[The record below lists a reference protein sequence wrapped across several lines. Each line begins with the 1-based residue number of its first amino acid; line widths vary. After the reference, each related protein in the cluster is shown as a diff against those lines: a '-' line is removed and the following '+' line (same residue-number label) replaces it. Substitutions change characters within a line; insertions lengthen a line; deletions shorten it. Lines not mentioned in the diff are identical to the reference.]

1 LKIAYYVHLNLK
13 PGSGVYKKILNQ
25 ISCWLKLGH
34 DARLFIV
41 TRDEQIKNSLYS
53 SNIKE
58 KVEVVM
64 YPNGFNP
71 FSLLKRLKAFDE
83 MKDKILNWSPD
94 IVYTRQDLYYPPI
107 VNLARKSRFI
117 AEINTYDLAELWG
130 YSKTQWLYSILTRNK
145 FLSFCSGFVFVT
157 YELSNKEAYKK
168 FNKAYAV
175 IPNGI
180 KLDEF
185 DTLLPNF
192 SDDVN
197 LVFLGQG
204 SYPWYGVDKIL
215 FLAKNFPKWNFHI
228 IGFSNTISEKD
239 LKNVFF
245 HNFLPR
251 EKYEEILKSAD
262 CAIGTL
268 ALHRN
273 KMNEACPLKTREYL
287 AFGLPV
293 IIGYSDTDFLEGADF
308 ILTLPNDENNVN
320 ENLSAIEKFVLKWKG
335 KRVPRDMIT
344 HLDIC
349 EKEKQRISF
358 FQSIIGGR
366 LK

>member
-71 FSLLKRLKAFDE
+71 FSLFKRLKAFDE

-117 AEINTYDLAELWG
+117 AEINTYDLVELWG
-130 YSKTQWLYSILTRNK
+130 CSKTQWLYSILTRDK
-145 FLSFCSGFVFVT
+145 LLSSCSGFVFVT
-157 YELSNKEAYKK
+157 YELSNKKAYKK

-185 DTLLPNF
+185 DPLPPNYN
-192 SDDVN
+192 SGVN
-197 LVFLGQG
+197 LVFLGQ
-204 SYPWYGVDKIL
+204 SDYSWFGVDKIL
-215 FLAKNFPKWNFHI
+215 FLAKNFPEWKFHI
-228 IGFSNTISEKD
+228 IGFSNKSNEKD
-239 LKNVFF
+239 LTNVLFYD
-245 HNFLPR
+245 FLPR
-251 EKYEEILKSAD
+251 EKYEELLKSAD

-268 ALHRN
+268 SLHRN
-273 KMNEACPLKTREYL
+273 KMNEACSLKVREYL
-287 AFGLPV
+287 AFGLPI

-335 KRVPRDMIT
+335 KRVPRDMVT
-344 HLDIC
+344 CLDIC

-358 FQSIIGGR
+358 FQSLVERGH
-366 LK
+366 K

>member
-1 LKIAYYVHLNLK
+1 MKIAYYVHLNLK

-25 ISCWLKLGH
+25 ISCWLKLGY

-41 TRDEQIKNSLYS
+41 TRDEEVKNSLYS

-58 KVEVVM
+58 KVEVLM
-64 YPNGFNP
+64 YRDGFNP
-71 FSLLKRLKAFDE
+71 FFLIKRLKAFE
-83 MKDKILNWSPD
+83 EIKDRILEWSPD

-107 VNLARKSRFI
+107 ANLARKTRFI
-117 AEINTYDLAELWG
+117 AEINSYDLAELWG
-130 YSKTQWLYSILTRNK
+130 YSKTQWFYSILTRDK

-185 DTLLPNF
+185 VPLPPNY
-192 SDDVN
+192 SNDVN
-197 LVFLGQG
+197 LVFLGQ
-204 SYPWYGVDKIL
+204 SDYLWNGVDKIL
-215 FLAKNFPKWNFHI
+215 TLAKNFPEWNFLI
-228 IGFSNTISEKD
+228 IGFSNTRNKKD
-239 LKNVFF
+239 LTNVLFY
-245 HNFLPR
+245 NFLPR
-251 EKYEEILKSAD
+251 EKYEELLKSAD

-268 ALHRN
+268 ALHKK

-308 ILTLPNDENNVN
+308 ILTLPNHENNVN
-320 ENLSAIEKFVLKWKG
+320 ENLSEIKKFVLKWKG
-335 KRVPRDMIT
+335 KRIPRDMIT
-344 HLDIC
+344 HIDIC

-358 FQSIIGGR
+358 FQSVIGER
-366 LK
+366 RK